1 MQENKSFW
9 SYKLNDWFRD
19 FTSLGNPILLIFVPF
34 IFLGNSKLFHY
45 LLLALLIN
53 EIFCSLIKIIF
64 PKKRPTEQTYKN
76 IIEKID
82 AGSFPSIHASRI
94 TIVYLTL
101 FSNTENLAIKTVFL
115 SVIVLVFFSRVKL
128 KKHFW
133 IDVLGGFVI
142 GGLIWYLLQIIFNLS

>member
-9 SYKLNDWFRD
+9 SYKINDWFRD
-19 FTSLGNPILLIFVPF
+19 FTSLGNPILLVFVPF
-34 IFLGNSKLFHY
+34 IYLGNSKIFHY
-45 LLLALLIN
+45 LLLALLVN
-53 EIFCSLIKIIF
+53 EIFCSLIKIVF
-64 PKKRPTEQTYKN
+64 PKKRPTGQTYKN
-76 IIEKID
+76 LIEKID

-101 FSNTENLAIKTVFL
+101 FSNSESLAIKIAFIC
-115 SVIVLVFFSRVKL
+115 VIALVFFSRVKL

-142 GGLIWYLLQIIFNLS
+142 GVLIWYLLSQILA